1 MHRMCYNQIKSE
13 RSEKMDEALKLEN
26 YTYDDYLDIDKSTT
40 ENIELIDGKIYM
52 MAGASAM
59 HQDIVGNLFFIL
71 KNYTKS
77 DKKCL
82 PRISP
87 FDLKLSNND
96 RIHIVQPDLMLF
108 CQEEI
113 PCAIFEVLSP
123 STAYKDKT
131 VKKEL
136 YEANGIGEYFLV
148 NPEFKIIEKF
158 ILKGQKYFYDKA
170 YGVEES
176 MEMLCL
182 DQEIDVAEVF
192 ELL

>member
-1 MHRMCYNQIKSE
+1 
-13 RSEKMDEALKLEN
+13 MDEALKLEN

-82 PRISP
+82 PRIAP